1 MAPSLKSTSKA
12 MARVR
17 KEREIKRSRITVVGE
32 GLTERWYFEH
42 LRAIKGYRY
51 DCKPRFFTHQS
62 YEEMEKLID
71 WVLQNGGIAV
81 CVCDADIT
89 RTNEERSKKLQNM
102 KMRYTKNDRVYICD
116 SMPSIEFW
124 FLIHYMNTRKYFKDS
139 DSVIKVLRKF
149 LPGYEKTGSFLEK
162 MSWVADLYADDRLK
176 DACKRAALLGSGSE
190 SYSEIYQAITLFSE
204 TLSPQH

>member
-1 MAPSLKSTSKA
+1 

-17 KEREIKRSRITVVGE
+17 KERELKRSRITVIGE

-51 DCKPRFFTHQS
+51 DCKPRFFAHQS
-62 YEEMEKLID
+62 YEEMMKLID

-89 RTNEERSKKLQNM
+89 RNNEERNKKLHDM
-102 KMRYTKNDRVYICD
+102 KALYAKDERVFICD

-124 FLIHYMNTRKYFKDS
+124 FLIHYMNTSKYFKDA
-139 DSVIKVLRKF
+139 DAVIKVLKKYI
-149 LPGYEKTGSFLEK
+149 PGYNKTGAFLERQV
-162 MSWVADLYADDRLK
+162 WVAEMSTDEK
-176 DACKRAALLGSGSE
+176 QSDACKRAAVLGPQDE
-190 SYSEIYQAITLFSE
+190 SYSEIYKAIALFAE
-204 TLSPQH
+204 TIIKAN